1 MKSEPQCQN
10 NQKYYPYQP
19 KSKTTA
25 YKQVAA
31 NVYEQ
36 KFKQRTPVNKN
47 VYHNKFVTKQSSNST
62 IPSSVFSSQ
71 NSLLPP
77 VKSIGHS
84 TYVKSPLS
92 TNIGLDNINNFSD
105 IYIQER
111 KQRRALRQTNKWL
124 YTFDELQLMKKP
136 CKEYIT
142 FEEELI
148 QRAKAIQFIKTVCF
162 KLKLGHHVLAAASI
176 FLHRYY
182 VRKAI
187 QDSRY
192 QDIASS
198 SIFLACKLFESKDMR
213 SMKEIVNTCAKVS
226 MKNND
231 FEVTP
236 KLFGTWERNILHNE
250 MEILQVICY
259 DIELELPSTFIQSY
273 TNTLKT
279 SEKLNK
285 YVYCVIND
293 CLSTTLCLRHR
304 WNVIVAAAIYV
315 SAKMIGEQIY
325 CNGNKNWWLLFSI
338 NENEMKSIIRE
349 ILVIYQSE
357 IDCIPDRQSPMTSAH
372 MNVMSP
378 PLSNPH
384 PSQVSTLSTSQLKN
398 ELDQAMPYSGSEEG
412 MIPVGSNQM
421 PPSPTLSETS
431 EISIT
436 KKLSKK
442 MSFDNSYEKTTSKKG
457 INLQSYLKSSRA
469 SAMKE

>member
-10 NQKYYPYQP
+10 TQKYYPYQP
-19 KSKTTA
+19 KSKSTA
-25 YKQVAA
+25 YKPVTA

-47 VYHNKFVTKQSSNST
+47 VYHNKFVTKSSST
-62 IPSSVFSSQ
+62 IPSSISSTQ

-92 TNIGLDNINNFSD
+92 TNINLDNVNNLSDILNQERRQKRSIRHINN
-105 IYIQER
+105 
-111 KQRRALRQTNKWL
+111 WL
-124 YTFDELQLMKKP
+124 YTFDELQSMKKP

-148 QRAKAIQFIKTVCF
+148 QRAKAIHFIKTVCF

-192 QDIASS
+192 QDIASAC
-198 SIFLACKLFESKDMR
+198 IFLACKLFESKDMR

-259 DIELELPSTFIQSY
+259 DLEIELPSTYIKSY

-285 YVYCVIND
+285 YVYSVIND
-293 CLSTTLCLRHR
+293 CLTTTLCLRHK

-325 CNGNKNWWLLFSI
+325 CNENKNWWLLFSI

-349 ILVIYQSE
+349 ILIIYQSE
-357 IDCIPDRQSPMTSAH
+357 IDCIPDRQSPMTSTH
-372 MNVMSP
+372 LNVMSP

-384 PSQVSTLSTSQLKN
+384 PSQVSSLSTSQLKN
-398 ELDQAMPYSGSEEG
+398 ELDQAMPYSGNEG
-412 MIPVGSNQM
+412 MIPVNVGSNQI

-431 EISIT
+431 ETSVN

-442 MSFDNSYEKTTSKKG
+442 MPYDNFYEKTTTKKG
-457 INLQSYLKSSRA
+457 INLQSYLKSVRA
-469 SAMKE
+469 SAIKE